1 MPEAR
6 EFLEHLDEKPRSKIY
21 YNIRK
26 SQVIN
31 DNELFKKL
39 NDDIWEFRTKFNGMA
54 YRQLAFWDKREE
66 EQTLVIATH
75 GVNKKTQKTPR
86 KDIKKAE
93 EIKKQYLNY
102 KQKTE

>member
-1 MPEAR
+1 
-6 EFLEHLDEKPRSKIY
+6 
-21 YNIRK
+21 
-26 SQVIN
+26 VIN

-54 YRQLAFWDKREE
+54 YRLLAFWDKREE